1 MLGKALLSLLKLIG
15 HRVRELVLLGKL
27 AELAAFAQQQGGK
40 WQGRRLLAESTQTGN
55 AWVFAG
61 AAAAVAGVA
70 LLALSAR
77 KQAVV
82 VEV

>member
-1 MLGKALLSLLKLIG
+1 MTAAHAPFSPT
-15 HRVRELVLLGKL
+15 ET
-27 AELAAFAQQQGGK
+27 AFAQQQGGK